1 MEFDSVESAKAF
13 YYAYASQMGFSARKN
28 RSRRSRRDESIIMRR
43 FVCTRE
49 GYQSR
54 KESYGDGKGRR
65 KRTTQRPET
74 LNKFFKKYF
83 NTKTS
88 ILTFITQFGLAMEAQ
103 REKEMQADAI
113 TLYTERVQKT
123 PSTESSQNF
132 QESLTYWYNDL
143 CLDAMKYG
151 VEGAASVEIYK
162 VAKQALQKAF
172 AEVSAAKSMHRRGQQ
187 HLQRFV
193 RAQKISYKRPLP
205 KLPQKRT
212 SAGGAQRSEDN
223 NKRGNKTDDSNKI
236 EEEYEPYLHY
246 LVIYSTVFRP

>member
-1 MEFDSVESAKAF
+1 MDSSASDVDGTRRGNMDLNNENADDHSASDVSPQESAEHAIIYQEENPLDMSEQFMGTELNPIFSELDPNLEPYLGMEFDSVESAKAF

-49 GYQSR
+49 
-54 KESYGDGKGRR
+54 
-65 KRTTQRPET
+65 
-74 LNKFFKKYF
+74 
-83 NTKTS
+83 
-88 ILTFITQFGLAMEAQ
+88 
-103 REKEMQADAI
+103 
-113 TLYTERVQKT
+113 
-123 PSTESSQNF
+123 
-132 QESLTYWYNDL
+132 
-143 CLDAMKYG
+143 
-151 VEGAASVEIYK
+151 EGAASVEIYK

-236 EEEYEPYLHY
+236 EEESFLK
-246 LVIYSTVFRP
+246 